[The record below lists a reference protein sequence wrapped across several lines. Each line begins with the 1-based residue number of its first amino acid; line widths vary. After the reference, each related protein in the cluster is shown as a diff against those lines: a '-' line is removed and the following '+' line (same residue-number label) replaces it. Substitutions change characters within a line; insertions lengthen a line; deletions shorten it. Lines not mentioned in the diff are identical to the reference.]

1 MARAAQQRSG
11 TQRQGRVTSV
21 PIPLGGWNTRD
32 AISDMRPEFATVM
45 DNFFPTR
52 SKIVLRNGNEE
63 HATGMGTTTPV
74 ETLMVYNGP
83 TGSEMFAAAGGEV
96 FDVSVAGAVGAAV
109 VTGQTNDRWQWV
121 NFGNGTN
128 HYLFA
133 MNGANT
139 PLSYDGTTW
148 GTMSITGPTAANLVW
163 IQVHQ
168 NRLWFGEENSTKFWY
183 LGVTTISG
191 AATSFDLSG
200 LMKEGG
206 YIMAMG
212 SWTRDG
218 GSGMDDV
225 AVFYTS
231 QGEVILYSGIDPGTA
246 ADWVYIG
253 TFKIGEPVG
262 RRCLI
267 KGGSDL
273 IAISRAG
280 LLPLGVVLPI
290 DEVQQARAT
299 VTDAINPTVTQSV
312 IDYGANFGWQ
322 AILYPQGQ
330 YILFNIPVQE
340 NETAYQYVANTVT
353 GAWCRFLN
361 QNANCWAVFDDD
373 LYFGGNGGDVYKADT
388 GRSDNGSNIEG
399 DVQQAYSYFGAP
411 GVYKQYKMVQ
421 PVLASNGNITPALI
435 VNVDFQ
441 DLPPSDQPSF
451 SGNPGSLWDV
461 ALWDVGTWG
470 GPDSIIK
477 DWLGAG
483 GLGYAASLR
492 FTVAT
497 NDLSL
502 SWLATNYMWEPSAG
516 SFF

>member
-1 MARAAQQRSG
+1 
-11 TQRQGRVTSV
+11 
-21 PIPLGGWNTRD
+21 
-32 AISDMRPEFATVM
+32 
-45 DNFFPTR
+45 
-52 SKIVLRNGNEE
+52 
-63 HATGMGTTTPV
+63 
-74 ETLMVYNGP
+74 
-83 TGSEMFAAAGGEV
+83 
-96 FDVSVAGAVGAAV
+96 
-109 VTGQTNDRWQWV
+109 
-121 NFGNGTN
+121 
-128 HYLFA
+128 
-133 MNGANT
+133 
-139 PLSYDGTTW
+139 
-148 GTMSITGPTAANLVW
+148 
-163 IQVHQ
+163 
-168 NRLWFGEENSTKFWY
+168 
-183 LGVTTISG
+183 
-191 AATSFDLSG
+191 
-200 LMKEGG
+200 
-206 YIMAMG
+206 
-212 SWTRDG
+212 
-218 GSGMDDV
+218 
-225 AVFYTS
+225 
-231 QGEVILYSGIDPGTA
+231 
-246 ADWVYIG
+246 
-253 TFKIGEPVG
+253 
-262 RRCLI
+262 
-267 KGGSDL
+267 
-273 IAISRAG
+273 
-280 LLPLGVVLPI
+280 LGVVLPI

-330 YILFNIPVQE
+330 YILFNVPVQE
-340 NETAYQYVANTVT
+340 NVTAHQYVANTVT

-361 QNANCWAVFDDD
+361 QNANCWAVFNDD

-461 ALWDVGTWG
+461 ALWDVGVWG

-502 SWLATNYMWEPSAG
+502 QWLATNYLWEPSSA